1 MTREDQIFVID
12 VVVTNPTWETVALNV
27 ISQLTSA
34 VTELSTIVKIHDYKG
49 LHEGHHFIPMAMKM
63 HNAPG

>member
-1 MTREDQIFVID
+1 
-12 VVVTNPTWETVALNV
+12 VALNV